1 MTERLILTIGLIGG
15 TGNLGPGLA
24 TRWASAGYGVI
35 IGSRSEKKAQGI
47 AEELNTKLDIESIR
61 GMKNEDAIEAADI
74 CVLTVNHSA
83 HGKTIEVIKDHL
95 GGKILVDAT
104 ARVDFRDPVPPDP
117 PAAARL
123 AQDVIGEAGRVVA
136 AFQTVPAHALQ
147 ENIGM
152 PLDLD
157 VLVCA
162 DDDEAAA
169 EVVKLVKGADMR
181 AYYAGKL
188 DNAIVAEGMT
198 ALLIAMNKKYESRTG
213 TIRISG
219 L

>member
-35 IGSRSEKKAQGI
+35 IGSRSEEKAQGI

-74 CVLTVNHSA
+74 CVMTVNHAA
-83 HGKTIEVIKDHL
+83 HGKTIEMIKDHL

-136 AFQTVPAHALQ
+136 AFQTIPAHALQ
-147 ENIGM
+147 NNIGM

-162 DDDEAAA
+162 DDDEAAD
-169 EVVKLVKGADMR
+169 EVVKLVEGADMR

-188 DNAIVAEGMT
+188 DNAIVAEGIT

-213 TIRISG
+213 TIQISG

>member
-24 TRWASAGYGVI
+24 LRWASAGYGVI
-35 IGSRSEKKAQGI
+35 IGSRSEEKAQGV
-47 AEELNTKLDIESIR
+47 AEELNSKLDIEGIR
-61 GMKNEDAIEAADI
+61 GMMNEDAIKAADI
-74 CVLTVNHSA
+74 CVMTVNHTA
-83 HGKTIEVIKDHL
+83 HGKTIEAIKDHL

-117 PAAARL
+117 PAAARI
-123 AQDVIGEAGRVVA
+123 AQDVIGEAGTVVA
-136 AFQTVPAHALQ
+136 AFQTVPAHELQ
-147 ENIGM
+147 NNIGM
-152 PLDLD
+152 PLDID
-157 VLVCA
+157 VLVFS
-162 DDDEAAA
+162 DDDKAASEVIKLA
-169 EVVKLVKGADMR
+169 EGADMR
-181 AYYAGKL
+181 AYHAGRL
-188 DNAIVAEGMT
+188 NNAIVAEGLT

>member
-1 MTERLILTIGLIGG
+1 MTERMILTIGLIGG

-24 TRWASAGYGVI
+24 SRWASAGYGVI
-35 IGSRSEKKAQGI
+35 IGSRSEEKAQGI
-47 AEELNTKLDIESIR
+47 AEELNKKLDIEGIR

-74 CVLTVNHSA
+74 CVLTVNQAA
-83 HGKTIEVIKDHL
+83 HGKIIETIKDHL

-104 ARVDFRDPVPPDP
+104 ARVDFRDPVPPEP
-117 PAAARL
+117 PAAARI
-123 AQDVIGEAGRVVA
+123 AQDVIGEAGTVVA

-147 ENIGM
+147 KNIGM

-162 DDDEAAA
+162 DDEEAAA
-169 EVVKLVKGADMR
+169 EVIKLAEGADMR
-181 AYYAGKL
+181 AFFAGGL
-188 DNAIVAEGMT
+188 DNAITAEGIT
-198 ALLIAMNKKYESRTG
+198 ALLIAMNRKYKSKNG